1 MRFFYLA
8 KDSHKLEKNV
18 TLSLSLDLR
27 AKFFPR
33 YLKSSAILSIG
44 QRSVKI
50 YFLIDKGENGY
61 FYTPRNDLEENK
73 LITEISILEKSIPRC
88 K

>member
-1 MRFFYLA
+1 LL
-8 KDSHKLEKNV
+8 KILISPKKNV
-18 TLSLSLDLR
+18 TLSVSLDLR
-27 AKFFPR
+27 AKFFAR

-50 YFLIDKGENGY
+50 YFLIDKGDNEY
-61 FYTPRNDLEENK
+61 FYIPGNDLEENK
-73 LITEISILEKSIPRC
+73 LITEISILEKNIPRC